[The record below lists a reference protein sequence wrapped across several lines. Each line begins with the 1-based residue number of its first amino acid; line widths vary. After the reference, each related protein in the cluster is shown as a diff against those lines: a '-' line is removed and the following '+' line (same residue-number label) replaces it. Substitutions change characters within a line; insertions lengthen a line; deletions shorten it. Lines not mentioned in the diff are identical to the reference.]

1 MRILLT
7 VGLLLAIAPGA
18 SAATSDSLLSG
29 YGGPGDGE
37 QALLGQTLI
46 RDGGSGS
53 AASTP
58 ARPAPGPE
66 EIYETAPAAPAAARA
81 PATPAAGKGPASDGA
96 KAKPKPQGEPK
107 PARLPPEQVQ
117 KPSGP
122 GGTSV
127 AVGTGGS
134 ESAGALFSGRDLA
147 LVLAALVALAVLA
160 GCARR
165 LAVSAARAVA
175 R

>member
-1 MRILLT
+1 MRTLLT
-7 VGLLLAIAPGA
+7 VGLVLAIAPGA

-46 RDGGSGS
+46 RDGGGS
-53 AASTP
+53 APAASAP

-66 EIYETAPAAPAAARA
+66 EIYETAPAAPA
-81 PATPAAGKGPASDGA
+81 PATPAAGRVPANGGA
-96 KAKPKPQGEPK
+96 KAKPKPQAKPK
-107 PARLPPEQVQ
+107 PARLPPEQVPT
-117 KPSGP
+117 PSRP
-122 GGTSV
+122 DGTAV

-134 ESAGALFSGRDLA
+134 ESAGAVFSGRDLA
-147 LVLAALVALAVLA
+147 LVLAALAALAVLA

-165 LAVSAARAVA
+165 LAVRAALQAP
-175 R
+175 